1 MTVSITCSRPSRKK
15 KYKEEKKAEKKP
27 PPNQTQYH
35 LSYIQVLPLEI
46 VWSLQQTHSL
56 LGFIIGVLQYGSR
69 FLQLLPVTMTWEI
82 WTYCIQQLIAKHIA
96 WKQLKSP
103 HEPFPE
109 IKLSPAISS
118 SETSEIKY

>member
-15 KYKEEKKAEKKP
+15 IYKEGKKAEKKP

-56 LGFIIGVLQYGSR
+56 LGFIIGVLQYGSG

-82 WTYCIQQLIAKHIA
+82 WTHCIQ
-96 WKQLKSP
+96 
-103 HEPFPE
+103 
-109 IKLSPAISS
+109 
-118 SETSEIKY
+118 